1 MYRPVQQLFRGACAR
16 ARGRGGR
23 ADARASRAASAS
35 LRPRRRVAPSVA
47 PVHAKMLLQLVATGF
62 LALRAAVAV
71 APVYEITLEAT
82 ASGAKVPADFFGLTL
97 DAWGMAGGYMQKQEL
112 NSSRLRNWLRTLNP
126 VTLRVGGTAT
136 DRQVW
141 PLGPSIAGN
150 IATSSR
156 NVSEN
161 ISVNTWAAVGS
172 LAKDS
177 GLDLVVSVS
186 GLLRE
191 WEQRGQPWS
200 PTNAK
205 AFLQWN
211 IDNEIQLAGV
221 ELGNEPG
228 IWGQFK
234 GPPVTAQQHAADW
247 AKLQQLLVEL
257 YPQPSTRPLAI
268 GPDNCCNMG
277 GENTLRAVLPFKPL
291 WNVTTIHLYGKGPDR
306 SKGTPDDADLLGA
319 LRRND
324 ICERVK
330 EQASWVAN
338 STQAGN
344 PFWIGEGGGSF
355 YEWPGGGYLHQFGG
369 ALSILNTMGCSA
381 TAGLQKFLKH
391 DIFENM
397 LERAPDG
404 RSWLT
409 PRPAFFMAKLWHDI
423 VGSATAMSTS
433 VKNMGASDVVSTI
446 ATEPPSSCPL
456 QAYCNCSWSAGG
468 TKCSQKHD
476 DGSECFCRCC
486 CAHMKDPSFTCKW
499 TCPLGQDNCHQ
510 VDFVHGWGFHKEA
523 GATNKAQTVL
533 LVLDLRNASDPIAVV
548 SVSCAGASTAEI
560 YTLTPSGSAQC
571 EPDPSGK
578 VPPCDPVL
586 NAPTMSLN
594 GEVLA
599 ASTAGDLPKMTPKSV
614 KCVGDKVTL
623 QSTALSA
630 TIVTL
635 S

>member
-1 MYRPVQQLFRGACAR
+1 MQPYFALYYSLHGVNWCAP
-16 ARGRGGR
+16 R
-23 ADARASRAASAS
+23 ADAARNARAAGA
-35 LRPRRRVAPSVA
+35 
-47 PVHAKMLLQLVATGF
+47 MTLQLVLIAVLGFTATT
-62 LALRAAVAV
+62 AA
-71 APVYEITLEAT
+71 APVYEISLQANT
-82 ASGAKVPADFFGLTL
+82 SGAKVPADFFGLTL
-97 DAWGMAGGYMQKQEL
+97 DAWGMAGGYLQKQEL
-112 NSSRLRNWLRTLNP
+112 NSSRLRKWLRALNP

-141 PLGPSIAGN
+141 PLGPSVAVN

-161 ISVNTWAAVGS
+161 ISVNTWAAVVS

-177 GLDLVVSVS
+177 DLDLIVSVN

-191 WEQRGQPWS
+191 WEQHGQPWS

-211 IDNEIQLAGV
+211 IDNDVQLSGV

-228 IWGQFK
+228 IWSQFK

-247 AKLQQLLVEL
+247 AKLQQVLIDL
-257 YPQPSTRPLAI
+257 YPHASTRPLAI
-268 GPDNCCNMG
+268 GPDNCCNTG
-277 GENTLRAVLPFKPL
+277 GENTLQALLPFNPL

-306 SKGTPDDADLLGA
+306 SKGTPDDADLLSV

-330 EQASWVAN
+330 EQASWVTN
-338 STQAGN
+338 SSQAGN

-397 LERAPDG
+397 LQRAPDG
-404 RSWLT
+404 TSWLT

-423 VGSATAMSTS
+423 VGSATAVPTS
-433 VKNMGASDVVSTI
+433 VKITGAGDAVSTI
-446 ATEPPSSCPL
+446 GPESPSSCPT
-456 QAYCNCSWSAGG
+456 QAYCNCTWSAGG
-468 TKCSQKHD
+468 TKCNQKQD

-486 CAHMKDPSFTCKW
+486 CAYMKNPSFTCKW
-499 TCPLGQDNCHQ
+499 TCPLGQDDCHE
-510 VDFVHGWGFHKEA
+510 VHFVHGWGFRKEA
-523 GATNKAQTVL
+523 GAASKAQIVL
-533 LVLDLRNASDPIAVV
+533 LVLDLRNGSDPTTVV
-548 SVSCAGASTAEI
+548 SVSCAGASTAEV
-560 YTLTPSGSAQC
+560 YSLTPSGSAQC
-571 EPDPSGK
+571 EPDPSGR
-578 VPPCDPVL
+578 VPSCDPVL

-599 ASTAGDLPKMTPKSV
+599 ASATGDLPKMTPKSV
-614 KCVGDKVTL
+614 TCVGDKLTL

-635 S
+635 Q